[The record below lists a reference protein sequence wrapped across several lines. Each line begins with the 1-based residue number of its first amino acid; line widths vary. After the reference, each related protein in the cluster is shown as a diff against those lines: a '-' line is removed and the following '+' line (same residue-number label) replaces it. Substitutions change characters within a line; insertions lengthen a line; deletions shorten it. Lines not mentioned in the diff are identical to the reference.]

1 MRRTSSIF
9 LGLVRAVAAAA
20 LAGGCGSRQAEQTW
34 ETCVD
39 KTSTVVETEKCEE
52 EHRRMNQPGFTPY
65 YHYYYYRSPSAPI
78 VGHSLSGGSLT
89 RPSGSVSHGSVT
101 RGGFGSSATSHSSS
115 SSSGGHSSG
124 ATS

>member
-1 MRRTSSIF
+1 MRKSTSIV

-39 KTSTVVETEKCEE
+39 KTSTVVETERCEE

-65 YHYYYYRSPSAPI
+65 YHYYYYRSSSPP
-78 VGHSLSGGSLT
+78 VLGHSLSGGSLS
-89 RPSGSVSHGSVT
+89 RPSGSVSHGTVT
-101 RGGFGSSATSHSSS
+101 RGGFGSSGSSHA
-115 SSSGGHSSG
+115 SGG
-124 ATS
+124 TS